1 MLKIGNVQLD
11 NASILAPMA
20 GVTDLPFRVI
30 CAEMGAGL
38 VCTEMISAKAIT
50 YKNKAT
56 NAMMEISPKEGMVS
70 LQLFG
75 SEPDV
80 MAEAVKMIDNL
91 PYQILDINMGC
102 PVTKVVSN
110 NEGSALMRNPDLAYD
125 IAKAVVKTSSK
136 PVTCK
141 IRAGYT
147 HEEMNAPEFAKRLED
162 AGVSAICVHGRTKED
177 MYRGNVNY
185 DIIKKVVDA
194 VSIPVIGNG
203 DITNVVTAT
212 KMYEETGCAGIAVA
226 RGARGNPWIFKSLIM
241 GEDYKPSKEEVIN
254 MMTKHLNSL
263 LEIKGEYTAI
273 REMRAHASWYTAGM
287 YGSTEFRR
295 NINMCNT
302 KEELIE
308 LIEKM

>member
-30 CAEMGAGL
+30 CAEMGVGL

-80 MAEAVKMIDNL
+80 MAEAVKMIDDL

-125 IAKAVVKTSSK
+125 IAKAVVKASSK

-226 RGARGNPWIFKSLIM
+226 RGARGNPWIFKSLIS

-254 MMTKHLNSL
+254 MMIKHLNSL

-295 NINMCNT
+295 KINMCNT
-302 KEELIE
+302 KEELTDLME
-308 LIEKM
+308 NM

>member
-30 CAEMGAGL
+30 CSEMGAGL

-80 MAEAVKMIDNL
+80 MSEAVKMIDNL

-125 IAKAVVKTSSK
+125 IAKAVVKASSK

-226 RGARGNPWIFKSLIM
+226 RGARGNPWIFKSLIV

-254 MMTKHLNSL
+254 MMIKHLNSL

-295 NINMCNT
+295 KINMCNT
-302 KEELIE
+302 KEELTDLME
-308 LIEKM
+308 RM

>member
-11 NASILAPMA
+11 NANILAPMA

-91 PYQILDINMGC
+91 PYQIIDINMGC

-125 IAKAVVKTSSK
+125 IAKAVVNASSK

-241 GEDYKPSKEEVIN
+241 GEDYKPSTEEVIN
-254 MMTKHLNSL
+254 MMIKHLNSL

>member
-1 MLKIGNVQLD
+1 MLKIGNVTLD
-11 NASILAPMA
+11 NPNILAPMA

-30 CAEMGAGL
+30 CSKMGAGL

-50 YKNKAT
+50 YNNKAT
-56 NAMMEISPKEGMVS
+56 HAMMETSPDEGLVS

-80 MAEAVKMIDNL
+80 MAEAVKRIDHL
-91 PYQILDINMGC
+91 AYHILDINMGC

-110 NEGSALMRNPDLAYD
+110 NEGSALMRNPELAYD
-125 IAKAVVKTSSK
+125 IAKAVVLASSK

-185 DIIKKVVDA
+185 DIIRQVVDA

-203 DITNVVTAT
+203 DITNVVMAT
-212 KMYEETGCAGIAVA
+212 KMYDETGCAAIAVA
-226 RGARGNPWIFKSLIM
+226 RGARGNPWIFKSLLE
-241 GEDYKPSKEEVIN
+241 GKDYKPSKEEVTE
-254 MMTKHLNSL
+254 MMLKHFDMLIDL
-263 LEIKGEYTAI
+263 KGEYTAI

-287 YGSTEFRR
+287 YGSNDFRR
-295 NINMCNT
+295 NINLCNT
-302 KEELIE
+302 KEELVK
-308 LIEKM
+308 LIENM